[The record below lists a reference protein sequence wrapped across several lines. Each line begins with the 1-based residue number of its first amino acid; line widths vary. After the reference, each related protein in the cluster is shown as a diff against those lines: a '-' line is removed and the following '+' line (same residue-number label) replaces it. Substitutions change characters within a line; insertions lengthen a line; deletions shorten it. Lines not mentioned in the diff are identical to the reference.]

1 MNVITTKAP
10 IGIEDLK
17 VYFQDKD
24 TKYLIDYGISDL
36 KGDKLLTYLGNL
48 DLPCDILY
56 DNDESLFEMVEAYLK
71 FTHVVNIQSLELRVV
86 DMLLQR
92 KNLKQQFTPNAV
104 ERFGELLDQWIKKLE
119 SLVLYNVYMLNDES
133 LKQDVSNY
141 PHDNTD
147 STEGINFVSLLKHPE
162 FYTFFESINEDNLA
176 YYSKYFNDYMFKGQ
190 NLYSYWANGNNPMFL
205 LTWGI
210 ANGIVTKEQYDNSV
224 VVTLAEIQK
233 DIEELE
239 NVSSVQ

>member
-1 MNVITTKAP
+1 MNIITTKAP

-24 TKYLIDYGISDL
+24 TKYIIDYGISDL
-36 KGDKLLTYLGNL
+36 KGEKLLTYLGNL

-71 FTHVVNIQSLELRVV
+71 FSHIVNIESLEFRVI
-86 DMLLQR
+86 DMILQR
-92 KNLKQQFTPNAV
+92 KNLKRQFTPNAV
-104 ERFGELLDQWIKKLE
+104 ERFGDLLDQWIRKLE
-119 SLVLYNVYMLNDES
+119 ALVLYNVYMLNDES
-133 LKQDVSNY
+133 LREAVTNQ
-141 PHDNTD
+141 PHNDTD

-162 FYTFFESINEDNLA
+162 FYTFFEAIDEGNLV

-190 NLYSYWANGNNPMFL
+190 NLYSYWANDNNPMFL

-210 ANGIVTKEQYDNSV
+210 ANGIVTKEQYTNSV
-224 VVTLAEIQK
+224 IGSLLEIQR
-233 DIEELE
+233 DFG
-239 NVSSVQ
+239 

>member
-36 KGDKLLTYLGNL
+36 KGEKLLTYLGNL
-48 DLPCDILY
+48 DLPCDIIY

-71 FTHVVNIQSLELRVV
+71 FTHIVNIQSLELRVI

-104 ERFGELLDQWIKKLE
+104 ERFGDLLDQWIQKLE
-119 SLVLYNVYMLNDES
+119 ALVLYNIHMLNDES
-133 LKQDVSNY
+133 LKESVSNQ
-141 PHDNTD
+141 PHNDTD
-147 STEGINFVSLLKHPE
+147 STEGINFVSLLKHSD
-162 FYTFFESINEDNLA
+162 FYTFYESINDSNIV
-176 YYSKYFNDYMFKGQ
+176 YYTKYFNDYMFKGQ
-190 NLYSYWANGNNPMFL
+190 NLYSYWANENNPMFL

-210 ANGIVTKEQYDNSV
+210 ANGIVTKEQYDASV
-224 VVTLAEIQK
+224 ITSLVEIQR
-233 DIEELE
+233 DFG
-239 NVSSVQ
+239 